1 MTNDPTTF
9 ITTLVERLRTV
20 PGVTAIVLGGSRA
33 RGNAA
38 PGSDFDLGLYYQP
51 DAPIDAHALEQVVLP
66 VVDAPRPDLVTPIG
80 EWGPW
85 INGGGWLRVQGQPV
99 DLLYRDL
106 GRVAQAVDDCCA
118 GRLEVA
124 YQPGHPHAF
133 VSAIYL
139 GEIAHCRV
147 LWDPDGV
154 LVPLKVR
161 AYPYPSAL
169 RAVLM
174 ARFGWEAGFSL
185 ENAAKGIGRGDV
197 SYVAGCCFRVVAC
210 MMQALFAL
218 NEEYLL
224 NEKGAVALAASFPLA
239 PRDLASRVA
248 AAFALLNTDPAALK
262 TATESLAGLA
272 EEIQALAAR
281 QTGQAAVE
289 DSLSG

>member
-9 ITTLVERLRTV
+9 IATLVERLRTV
-20 PGVTAIVLGGSRA
+20 PGVAAIVLGGSRA

-38 PGSDFDLGLYYQP
+38 PGSDFDLGLYYHP
-51 DAPIDAHALEQVVLP
+51 DAPIDTHVLAQVAATL
-66 VVDAPRPDLVTPIG
+66 VDEARPDLITPIG

-106 GRVAQAVDDCCA
+106 GRVAQVVDDCCA

-147 LWDPDGV
+147 LRDSDGV
-154 LVPLKVR
+154 LAPLKAR
-161 AYPYPSAL
+161 ACPYPLAL
-169 RAVLM
+169 RAALV

-185 ENAAKGIGRGDV
+185 ENAAKGAGRGDV
-197 SYVAGCCFRVVAC
+197 SYVAGCCFRAVAC

-224 NEKGAVALAASFPLA
+224 NEKGAVALAAGFPLA
-239 PRDLASRVA
+239 PRDLASRVP
-248 AAFALLNTDPAALK
+248 AAFALLNTDPAAL
-262 TATESLAGLA
+262 
-272 EEIQALAAR
+272 
-281 QTGQAAVE
+281 QAAIDGLQE
-289 DSLSG
+289 LEEETQELSQPLYHDGGF